1 MKMRYIL
8 CEVGTEVRPAGP
20 EVIIPV
26 IRTAVR
32 LCDSDVFL
40 WRITFFVG
48 KLIYS
53 CSGCV

>member
-32 LCDSDVFL
+32 LCDSDVFFMADYIFCWKINL
-40 WRITFFVG
+40 
-48 KLIYS
+48 LL
-53 CSGCV
+53 